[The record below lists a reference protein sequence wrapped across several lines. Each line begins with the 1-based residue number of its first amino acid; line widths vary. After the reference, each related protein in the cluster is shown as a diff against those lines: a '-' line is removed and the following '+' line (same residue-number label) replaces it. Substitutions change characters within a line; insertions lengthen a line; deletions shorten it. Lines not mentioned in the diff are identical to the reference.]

1 MAHEQPFVQTV
12 KGPVDPAVLG
22 ETPLHEHLVADWS
35 QAKGQAPPLSSV
47 SVVDQ
52 IVECLAPA
60 HDAGIGTIVDVS
72 PESYGLAPLMLRLVA
87 DQTPMH
93 VVAATGVWKPLAL
106 PLPGWAYPPASAE
119 EIAEHFIETARH
131 GINGSGVKPGIIT
144 IATDPGPTNS
154 IEENVF
160 TAAAIAQRET
170 GLGMT
175 PHP

>member
-22 ETPLHEHLVADWS
+22 ETLLHEHLVADWS

-93 VVAATGVWKPLAL
+93 VVAADRCLEAPRLAVARL
-106 PLPGWAYPPASAE
+106 GLSAC
-119 EIAEHFIETARH
+119 IPRRKSRNTSRVTRATA
-131 GINGSGVKPGIIT
+131 
-144 IATDPGPTNS
+144 
-154 IEENVF
+154 
-160 TAAAIAQRET
+160 
-170 GLGMT
+170 
-175 PHP
+175 